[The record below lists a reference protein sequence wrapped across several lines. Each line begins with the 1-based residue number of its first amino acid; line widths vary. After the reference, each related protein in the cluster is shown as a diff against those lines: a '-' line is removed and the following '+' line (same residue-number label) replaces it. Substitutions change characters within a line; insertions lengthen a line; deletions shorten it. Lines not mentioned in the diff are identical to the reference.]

1 MGARSG
7 RRGRSPAHI
16 ADFDSAS
23 AMLRALSACLRG
35 EDFAN
40 LGMPAWL
47 RPPVLATGLLPRR
60 IREAVYAWSGWA

>member
-1 MGARSG
+1 MKPP
-7 RRGRSPAHI
+7 SPPYI

-23 AMLRALSACLRG
+23 AMLRALSACLHG

-47 RPPVLATGLLPRR
+47 RPPVLATGALPARA
-60 IREAVYAWSGWA
+60 REVIYA